1 MSLGF
6 NVSNDGIQMRERMV
20 SDGKV
25 TTVCVCV
32 WVCGCV
38 CVPSPVNLPIVFAEI
53 TNLVSLTYT

>member
-32 WVCGCV
+32 GVWVCV
-38 CVPSPVNLPIVFAEI
+38 CPFPCKF
-53 TNLVSLTYT
+53 TYCFCRNH

>member
-32 WVCGCV
+32 CVCGCV
-38 CVPSPVNLPIVFAEI
+38 CVCPFPCKF
-53 TNLVSLTYT
+53 TYCFCRNH